1 MINDE
6 RIMKP
11 MLHGG
16 MSIPKIAIIDSN
28 TLAAMGMQS
37 LINSIMPS
45 VAVEAYNSFN
55 ELQANHPEQF
65 FHYFVAINILL
76 EHYDFFVENRRKTI
90 VMTTSPEPEKHLDKF
105 HSFCVSAS
113 EKELVKS
120 LLSLEQGAHPGGKR
134 MPLPPADK
142 NVHKILSDREIEVL
156 TLIVKG
162 YINKQIAEM
171 LNVSLPT
178 IVTHRRNIT
187 DKLNRKSV
195 ASLTIYAVMHGYV
208 SINEI

>member
-65 FHYFVAINILL
+65 FHYFFWSI
-76 EHYDFFVENRRKTI
+76 
-90 VMTTSPEPEKHLDKF
+90 MT
-105 HSFCVSAS
+105 
-113 EKELVKS
+113 S
-120 LLSLEQGAHPGGKR
+120 LLRTDG
-134 MPLPPADK
+134 
-142 NVHKILSDREIEVL
+142 
-156 TLIVKG
+156 
-162 YINKQIAEM
+162 
-171 LNVSLPT
+171 
-178 IVTHRRNIT
+178 RR
-187 DKLNRKSV
+187 L
-195 ASLTIYAVMHGYV
+195 
-208 SINEI
+208 